1 MGADVQIHEGVSV
14 STMLSP
20 DKTEH
25 GAHGRAPGR
34 RMPNANSLGHSHHPA
49 LPEKSQGSNG
59 PDILVPLSEVH
70 KALNKER
77 QNYDR
82 LLLLMLQGSPDLREQ
97 EEEFLGLRDKLSVV
111 TADSEEKDRI
121 QANDSK
127 LIMQLSKK
135 LEMLLMEN
143 EDLRDQNDRL
153 NSRLVSVECEK
164 MNLMG

>member
-1 MGADVQIHEGVSV
+1 
-14 STMLSP
+14 
-20 DKTEH
+20 
-25 GAHGRAPGR
+25 
-34 RMPNANSLGHSHHPA
+34 MPNANSVEGHSKSGIPMA
-49 LPEKSQGSNG
+49 AGGGDGPE
-59 PDILVPLSEVH
+59 ILVPLSEVH

-82 LLLLMLQGSPDLREQ
+82 LLLTMLQGDPDLREK
-97 EEEFLGLRDKLSVV
+97 EEELLSLRGKLN
-111 TADSEEKDRI
+111 AKISESEDKDRV
-121 QANDSK
+121 QENDSK

-153 NSRLVSVECEK
+153 NTRLVAVECEK